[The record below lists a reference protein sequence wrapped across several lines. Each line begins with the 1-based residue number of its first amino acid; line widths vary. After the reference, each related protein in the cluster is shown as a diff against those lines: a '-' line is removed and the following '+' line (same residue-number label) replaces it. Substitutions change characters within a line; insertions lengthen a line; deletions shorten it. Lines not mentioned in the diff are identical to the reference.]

1 MKLKKWANTIL
12 LIIAII
18 SFMFLGADSEDL
30 KTFIVGHLINTSIF
44 ILSTSVLLKYGRI

>member
-1 MKLKKWANTIL
+1 MKLKKWANTTL

-18 SFMFLGADSEDL
+18 SFMFLGADCEDL
-30 KTFIVGHLINTSIF
+30 KTFIFGHLISAGTF